1 MKSIGNALRW
11 IVEILCLLSGLYGIV
26 QIRYF
31 GIFWYVIWNIPASG
45 SMEKY

>member
-11 IVEILCLLSGLYGIV
+11 IVGILCLLSGLYGIV
-26 QIRYF
+26 QIPVFRDF
-31 GIFWYVIWNIPASG
+31 LYVIWNIPASG